1 MRLMTLM
8 ILAVAMVLAA
18 MAPAQP
24 DAAPP
29 PAGCPPEC
37 PRLGWGK
44 LETNMENLRLIK
56 LLEAVD
62 LSQEQSEK
70 FVPLFHGFRKD
81 TKALHEQQKQL
92 IDSLAEMVRRD
103 ASDDRIDRTLK
114 DLEANRGQV
123 DARWSR
129 FLVDCGAV
137 LTRKQVA
144 RLVVFHERFDREML
158 EALREFRRHPGAEPG
173 RNREGKP

>member
-8 ILAVAMVLAA
+8 IVAVTMAFAA

-24 DAAPP
+24 DTAPP

-62 LSQEQSEK
+62 LSQEQSER

-81 TKALHEQQKQL
+81 TRALLEQQKQ
-92 IDSLAEMVRRD
+92 IVDSLAEQVRMD
-103 ASDDRIDRTLK
+103 ESDDRIGQTLRR
-114 DLEANRGQV
+114 LEATKAQV

-129 FLVDCGAV
+129 FMEDCGAV